1 MHTFRHRIDKDA
13 VLTKEWELNG
23 PFPKFVRP
31 PYLYTELFSL
41 DILKDREVCV
51 LQSVESQIVGHDL
64 GLNIINSKDSIV
76 PLQWSCILIRN

>member
-23 PFPKFVRP
+23 LFPKFVRP

-64 GLNIINSKDSIV
+64 GLKNTSKYSVV
-76 PLQWSCILIRN
+76 PLHWSCILLRN